1 MNSELFLKD
10 IQREEGVDRIKA
22 FLVFPVAAL
31 YLAIMPGCVRTDQ
44 LMLDAQLGGGFL
56 EKGSGYP
63 VYWRGGR
70 PSHPPRSFHPGEP
83 SAGKVLAYRSFSS
96 SPVGTCPVCA

>member
-22 FLVFPVAAL
+22 FLVYSVAAL

-44 LMLDAQLGGGFL
+44 LMLDANPAAVFSKKGLDIPFTGGGRL
-56 EKGSGYP
+56 
-63 VYWRGGR
+63 
-70 PSHPPRSFHPGEP
+70 SHPPGSFHPGEP

-96 SPVGTCPVCA
+96 SPVGTSPVCA